1 MCAGKSLRTFPT
13 DLSLR
18 LPDLRSHFFHRFQ
31 MQVDGTRSDRTAT
44 RITDPDPFTPPQ
56 HTAEQED

>member
-18 LPDLRSHFFHRFQ
+18 LPDLCSHFFHRFQ
-31 MQVDGTRSDRTAT
+31 MQVDGTRSDRTAA